1 MRSILWLLVMLAWPD
16 PALASA
22 VPTLATD
29 EVARIDAEMVAYGEW
44 LVRLGE
50 IEAPMQREMASLS
63 QNWDAAMSGPGDA
76 NARLQRFHPT
86 IERTV
91 RILDDA
97 ERLLAALE
105 TPEFPLLDLS
115 ADLEPSTILAQSR
128 RVNRE
133 VRSLM
138 GSLETLLGAANA
150 NDLAGVQ
157 VAGRQM
163 REGLRLLLESQV
175 LMARASL
182 ATVAREEST
191 WEIVNVQLLH
201 LQVSQ
206 RVLEALPDL
215 ARPNFDAAL
224 PRDLE
229 NFAAELERSAETGAA
244 KMDEEIA
251 GYDAELVDA
260 ERRGDRSRA
269 SILRRAIAVF
279 AIDRRIFPLAR
290 ELAVLLRS
298 EAGNQ
303 GRMTPEGLARFFR
316 QLHPWRT
323 RLEAI
328 IAEENAAMANT
339 D

>member
-1 MRSILWLLVMLAWPD
+1 MRSILWLLVLLAWQN
-16 PALASA
+16 PALAAA

-29 EVARIDAEMVAYGEW
+29 EVARIDAEMGAYGEW
-44 LVRLGE
+44 LVQLGE

-63 QNWDAAMSGPGDA
+63 SNWDAAMTGPGDA
-76 NARLQRFHPT
+76 NSRLQRFRST
-86 IERTV
+86 IERAF

-97 ERLLAALE
+97 EERLAALE
-105 TPEFPLLDLS
+105 TPEFPLLDLP
-115 ADLEPSTILAQSR
+115 ADLEPSTILAQAR

-138 GSLETLLGAANA
+138 GSFETLLSAADA
-150 NDLAGVQ
+150 TDVAGVMA
-157 VAGRQM
+157 AGRQM
-163 REGLRLLLESQV
+163 REGLRLLLESQA

-182 ATVAREEST
+182 ETVAREEST
-191 WEIVNVQLLH
+191 WEILYVQLLH
-201 LQVSQ
+201 FQVSQ

-215 ARPNFDAAL
+215 TQPHFDAGLA
-224 PRDLE
+224 RDLE
-229 NFAAELERSAETGAA
+229 NFAVELERSAETGAA
-244 KMDEEIA
+244 KMDQEIA
-251 GYDAELVDA
+251 GYEAELVDA

-269 SILRRAIAVF
+269 SILRRVIAVL

-290 ELAVLLRS
+290 ELAVLVRS

-303 GRMTPEGLARFFR
+303 GRMTPEGLSRFFR
-316 QLHPWRT
+316 QLHPWRA

-328 IAEENAAMANT
+328 IAEENAAMANA